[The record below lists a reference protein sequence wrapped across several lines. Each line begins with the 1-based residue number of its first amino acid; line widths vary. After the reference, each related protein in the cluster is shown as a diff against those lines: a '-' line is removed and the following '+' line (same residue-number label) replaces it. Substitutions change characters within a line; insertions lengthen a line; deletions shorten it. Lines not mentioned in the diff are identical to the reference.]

1 MIRPECGTGID
12 HQGGNSKKAVIKV
25 GGARAT
31 WWKEHMSGLLPAME
45 VFLADDPMDKDAIEY
60 AIVWKP
66 DPGWLKTFPNLK
78 CIVSIG
84 AGIDH
89 ILCDPELPGNLPII
103 RTTGEDLS
111 ARMREYVTLHVLRL
125 HRRLPEVEGAQP
137 QREWRQIV
145 EPPAHERKVGIMGL
159 GNLGA
164 DCARTLAA
172 IGFDVAGW
180 ARSPK
185 TIDRV
190 TCFAGDAERKAFL
203 ARSEILVC
211 MLPLT
216 PETEGILNAELFSLL
231 PEGAKV
237 INVARGQHLV
247 EDDLLAAMNLGQV
260 AAATLDVFH
269 QEPLPDDHL
278 FWDHPDIL
286 VTPHIASLI
295 DPVAGG
301 ERIAENLKRFIAG
314 DEIDNLVAPGKGY

>member
-1 MIRPECGTGID
+1 M
-12 HQGGNSKKAVIKV
+12 SAVIKV
-25 GGARAT
+25 GGARAA
-31 WWKEHMSGLLPAME
+31 WWKEHMSSLLPEME
-45 VFLADDPMDKDAIEY
+45 VWLHDDPMDKDAVEY

-78 CIVSIG
+78 CILSIG

-89 ILCDPELPGNLPII
+89 ILCDPELPGHLPII
-103 RTTGEDLS
+103 RTTSGDLTV
-111 ARMREYVTLHVLRL
+111 RMREYVTLHVLRH
-125 HRRLPEVEGAQP
+125 HRRLPEVEAVQP
-137 QREWRQIV
+137 AREWYQIV
-145 EPPAHERKVGIMGL
+145 EPPAHERKVGVMGL

-164 DCARTLAA
+164 DCARTLAH

-180 ARSPK
+180 ARSLK
-185 TIDRV
+185 AIEGV
-190 TCFAGDAERKAFL
+190 TCYAGNGQLGEFL

-216 PETEGILNAELFSLL
+216 PETEGILNAELFNRL
-231 PEGAKV
+231 PDGAKI

-247 EDDLLAAMNLGQV
+247 DDDLLAAMNSGKI

-269 QEPLPDDHL
+269 VEPLPDDHL

-301 ERIAENLKRFIAG
+301 QKIAENLKKFIAG
-314 DEIDNLVAPGKGY
+314 EELPDLVPPGRGY

>member
-1 MIRPECGTGID
+1 MT
-12 HQGGNSKKAVIKV
+12 AVLKV
-25 GGARAT
+25 GGSRAN
-31 WWKEHMSGLLPAME
+31 WWKEHMSNLLPEIE
-45 VFLADDPMDKDAIEY
+45 VLLADDPMDKDAVEY

-89 ILCDPELPGNLPII
+89 ILCDPEVPAHVPII

-111 ARMREYVTLHVLRL
+111 VRMREYVTLHVLRL
-125 HRRLPEVEGAQP
+125 HRRLPEVEAAQP
-137 QREWRQIV
+137 QREWHQIV

-164 DCARTLAA
+164 DCARALSAL
-172 IGFDVAGW
+172 GFDVAGW
-180 ARSPK
+180 ARSAK
-185 TIDRV
+185 TIDGV
-190 TCFAGDAERKAFL
+190 TCFAGDDQRQAFL

-216 PETEGILNAELFSLL
+216 PETEGILDAELFAQL

-247 EDDLLAAMNLGQV
+247 EEDLLAAMNSGHI

-314 DEIDNLVAPGKGY
+314 ETVDDLVTPGKGY